1 MGLKTLAF
9 GAIFIVHVMSMFL
22 SGGMAGSAAQ
32 HFHLGFFLANSHP
45 PLRSPFFN
53 DEYHKR

>member
-1 MGLKTLAF
+1 MGLKTPAF

-32 HFHLGFFLANSHP
+32 HFHLGFFFGKFTSTFEVTL
-45 PLRSPFFN
+45 LQ
-53 DEYHKR
+53 